1 MGSISYMP
9 PFLHAHATND
19 CSFHCI
25 TRYNKTHF
33 FLLPSFATQPIP
45 RGQALGQSLA
55 KPLVYVFS
63 QPQSKPWWE
72 RAGKE
77 EGMGEEEEGEEE
89 EREEED
95 EEEEEGQEEASSG
108 PLGVSSR
115 GSWGAFSE
123 APGCHLKASWGVL
136 GRCSPV

>member
-1 MGSISYMP
+1 MGPISYMP
-9 PFLHAHATND
+9 FLLHAHATND
-19 CSFHCI
+19 CSFHCV
-25 TRYNKTHF
+25 TRYKQQNDF

-77 EGMGEEEEGEEE
+77 EGVGEEEEGEEE
-89 EREEED
+89 GREEGD
-95 EEEEEGQEEASSG
+95 EEEEGG
-108 PLGVSSR
+108 
-115 GSWGAFSE
+115 
-123 APGCHLKASWGVL
+123 
-136 GRCSPV
+136 